1 MDKKKAPIHLLISK
15 SGLLL
20 HPLSKQRFHTIGK
33 ERKNK
38 LNFFL
43 KKLAGLK
50 IRVTFA
56 TPFRTTVL
64 NVEKKF
70 EKS

>member
-1 MDKKKAPIHLLISK
+1 
-15 SGLLL
+15 
-20 HPLSKQRFHTIGK
+20 
-33 ERKNK
+33 
-38 LNFFL
+38 L
-43 KKLAGLK
+43 KKLAELK

-56 TPFRTTVL
+56 TPFKTTVM

>member
-1 MDKKKAPIHLLISK
+1 MFACFKK
-15 SGLLL
+15 
-20 HPLSKQRFHTIGK
+20 LSTFASAFETTVSHNYKD
-33 ERKNK
+33 RKNK

-56 TPFRTTVL
+56 TPFKTTVM
-64 NVEKKF
+64 NVEKKV
-70 EKS
+70 

>member
-1 MDKKKAPIHLLISK
+1 MFANIKN
-15 SGLLL
+15 
-20 HPLSKQRFHTIGK
+20 LSTFASAFETTVSCKYK
-33 ERKNK
+33 ERKNN

-43 KKLAGLK
+43 KKLAELK

-56 TPFRTTVL
+56 TPFKTTVM